1 MSELTTA
8 ARPYARA
15 AYAYASENNSVTQ
28 WAEMLTF
35 CAAVADDATM
45 KAALDQ
51 PELNHQQKGDL
62 FNQVC
67 ADKLNDQGKNFVKML
82 AENDRITLLPD
93 IAVLFHHYQSE
104 ADGAVD
110 AELISALDVSD
121 QQVQAIAA
129 SLSKRLGKKV
139 SLTTK
144 IDETLIGG
152 AVIRAGDMV
161 IDGSVRGRLEK
172 LSNTL
177 SN

>member
-15 AYAYASENNSVTQ
+15 AFDYASSNNVIDN
-28 WAEMLTF
+28 WASMLSF

-45 KAALDQ
+45 QAALDQ
-51 PELNHQQKGDL
+51 PSLNWQQSAEL
-62 FNQVC
+62 FNEVC
-67 ADKLNDQGKNFVKML
+67 GDQLNDQGKNFIKML
-82 AENDRITLLPD
+82 AENDRISLLPD
-93 IAVLFHHYQSE
+93 IAVLYHHYQTE
-104 ADGAVD
+104 AQGTVD
-110 AELISALDVSD
+110 AELVSALEVSE
-121 QQVQAIAA
+121 QQVETIAA

-139 SLTTK
+139 SLTTR
-144 IDETLIGG
+144 IDEALIGG

-177 SN
+177 TI